1 MDALP
6 GKTRDC
12 VLWRCEGFK
21 LWFCFSPQGGVQP
34 MLDCPPF
41 QGGGGEQSVL
51 DCPAFSSHFPSG
63 A

>member
-1 MDALP
+1 MPCQERP
-6 GKTRDC
+6 GT
-12 VLWRCEGFK
+12 V
-21 LWFCFSPQGGVQP
+21 FSGDVKASSCGSAGVQP